1 MIMKTS
7 ITYLSVALLMLLL
20 PVATWA
26 QSANYTL
33 DESSTIVIK
42 GTSTIHD
49 WEADVEKMDANVM
62 LATSQPE
69 GEEPNNLVESFS
81 ITIPVESL
89 ESGKG
94 NMNRKMYD
102 ALKKDDHP
110 EIMFFLKSAPLV
122 DKAAGG
128 QSFTATLV
136 DSSLTTTKEERGL
149 KATGNL
155 NIAGSLKEITFPV
168 KATKINNNSFRF
180 EGSYSLNM
188 KEYDVDP
195 PSAVFGTI
203 KSGEEVTI
211 EFNILVNKAGQ

>member
-1 MIMKTS
+1 MKTS
-7 ITYLSVALLMLLL
+7 ITYLSAVLLMLLL
-20 PVATWA
+20 PVMSWA

-49 WEADVEKMDANVM
+49 WEVDAEKMDATIT
-62 LATSQPE
+62 LAASQSE
-69 GEEPNNLVESFS
+69 DEELQNPVEAFS
-81 ITIPVESL
+81 ITILVESL

-94 NMNRKMYD
+94 KMNRKMHD

-110 EIMFFLKSAPLV
+110 EIMFFLKSAQMV
-122 DKAAGG
+122 DKVPSG
-128 QSFTATLV
+128 QSFT
-136 DSSLTTTKEERGL
+136 L

-168 KATKINNNSFRF
+168 KATKVSNNSFRF
-180 EGSYSLNM
+180 EGSHSLNM

>member
-7 ITYLSVALLMLLL
+7 ITYLSVALLMLFL

-81 ITIPVESL
+81 ITIPVELL

-94 NMNRKMYD
+94 KMNRKMYD

-110 EIMFFLKSAPLV
+110 EIMFFLESAQMV
-122 DKAAGG
+122 DKAPGG
-128 QSFTATLV
+128 QLFT
-136 DSSLTTTKEERGL
+136 L

-155 NIAGSLKEITFPV
+155 NIAGSLKEVTFPV
-168 KATKINNNSFRF
+168 TATKVNENSFRF

-195 PSAVFGTI
+195 PSAMLGTI
-203 KSGEEVTI
+203 RTGEEVEI
-211 EFNILVNKAGQ
+211 VFDLLVNKAGK